1 MDKFTAA
8 LLQYLNTPLRGVDK
22 SPVQLVTGRQL
33 REGIPALRQHYKV
46 DMNWR
51 KTLRHRELE
60 LAKSHDSIITKR
72 GRHRDLAPLQ
82 LGSRVRIQDQATNEW
97 DRTGMVIEALAHR

>member
-1 MDKFTAA
+1 MNTGPGGSLDTDKVTAA

-22 SPVQLVTGRQL
+22 SPAQLAAGRQL
-33 REGIPALRQHYKV
+33 QDSVPALRQHYRV

-60 LAKSHDSIITKR
+60 LAKSHDSIVAKR
-72 GRHRDLAPLQ
+72 DRHKDLTPPSAWFKSEDTEP
-82 LGSRVRIQDQATNEW
+82 GY
-97 DRTGMVIEALAHR
+97 